1 MIAQKLYDAGFM
13 DLVSVMPPDAP
24 LASGSRVDPSQRGK
38 CPGLRGISG
47 WYGYAFTKEKI
58 SPREIDDSGANIG
71 LLGDRFP
78 GLDIDV
84 DDPTLAL
91 AIHKQAVKFLG
102 SAPVRT
108 SRAPRSLMVY
118 HTDEPFARMA
128 LKIQYKGAE
137 HTVEV
142 LGKGRQ
148 YVIHGGHPS
157 GVEYGWAG
165 ASLWEYVP
173 ALTTI
178 TKEDVYQFFM
188 HLIAS
193 LGTRADCWVVGDGRT
208 AAKTAP
214 PQEELLAPSMDVLD
228 EVVASLPNTS
238 EHFPERDDYVLV
250 GHAIKAAALTL
261 DANDG
266 GLDAWLD
273 WCSRWE
279 DGDNDPEVAIADWSR
294 MHPPFR
300 VGWDYLQQKA
310 AELTAYE
317 PATDIFEADSA
328 AVPPAQVSLD
338 KSITF
343 SDEWALSRI
352 LGDLEEQLRY
362 VPATGTWYVWND
374 HLWTA
379 EGGLRYEIII
389 RGYLKKLCM
398 WLKSVADAAP
408 KKEAAPYKAA
418 AIRFQN
424 LRGIES
430 VVKLARGRLSVPLA
444 DFDKDPWV
452 LNTPG
457 GVVNLRTSEMTSSRK
472 EDLHSRSTAVAP
484 GEGKM
489 PLFSKFMFDLTGG
502 DVDLIKFLQRYMG
515 YCLTGDVSEKVLAF
529 AWGSDSDTGKSTFVR
544 VMSLLFGD
552 YADSVD
558 VEAFITARTGGRIPD
573 DIARLPGA
581 RLVTATEPSTG
592 QHWDEKI
599 IKAIT
604 GGDEI
609 SARKMR
615 QSWFTFKPQFKILVV
630 GNVQPELKN
639 VDSAML
645 RRVMIVPM
653 NHPVAREDQIEDLA
667 DRMVAEEGPQILQWL
682 VRGCLLRA
690 SEGLSPPE
698 AVRAQTE
705 TYKDTQDIVTQWL
718 NEQCEFAGEA
728 RQRGDTD
735 FDTSRRDL
743 YRAWKIWCRG
753 GDHDHGTEKSFKVDM
768 DARANAF
775 GFEIAKVGPRDAR
788 KRGYRGV
795 RIKDSINGG
804 FDV

>member
-1 MIAQKLYDAGFM
+1 MIARKLYDAGFT
-13 DLVSVMPPDAP
+13 DLVSVIPPDAE
-24 LASGSRVDPSQRGK
+24 LSLGSRIDPSQRGK
-38 CPGLRGISG
+38 CPGKKGADGR
-47 WYGYAFTKEKI
+47 YFGYSFTKESVDPK
-58 SPREIDDSGANIG
+58 SIDEWGANIG
-71 LLGDRFP
+71 LLGNNWP

-84 DDPTLAL
+84 DDEQLAA
-91 AIHKQAVKFLG
+91 AILSQAHKFLG
-102 SAPVRT
+102 GTAPIRKSVG
-108 SRAPRSLMVY
+108 SRLLLIYR
-118 HTDEPFARMA
+118 TDEPFARMA
-128 LKIQYKGAE
+128 LKITYKDVE

-148 YVIHGGHPS
+148 YVIHGTHPS
-157 GVEYGWAG
+157 GNEYSWAWGLGLFDVPVEK
-165 ASLWEYVP
+165 LP
-173 ALTTI
+173 ILT
-178 TKEDVYQFFM
+178 KDKVDAFFD
-188 HLIAS
+188 HLIEA
-193 LGTRADCWVVGDGRT
+193 LGDRAECYKVGDGRT
-208 AAKTAP
+208 AAETAP
-214 PQEELLAPSMDVLD
+214 PQEDLLGPFVDTVDALVDTI
-228 EVVASLPNTS
+228 PNTN
-238 EHFPERDDYVLV
+238 EHFPERDDYILM
-250 GHAIKAAALTL
+250 GHAIKAAGGTSLAFLNWAERWTDGTNEH
-261 DANDG
+261 DAV
-266 GLDAWLD
+266 L
-273 WCSRWE
+273 
-279 DGDNDPEVAIADWSR
+279 ADWDR
-294 MHPPFR
+294 MHAPFR

-317 PATDIFEADSA
+317 PATDIFEADPDA
-328 AVPPAQVSLD
+328 IPPSQVSLD

-352 LGDLEEQLRY
+352 LGDLEDQLRY

-379 EGGLRYEIII
+379 EGGLRYEIIV
-389 RGYLKKLCM
+389 RGYLKKFCM

-408 KKEAAPYKAA
+408 KKEAVPYKAA
-418 AIRFQN
+418 AFRFQN

-444 DFDKDPWV
+444 DFDKDPWA

-457 GVVNLRTSEMTSSRK
+457 GVVNLRTGEVTSSRK

-484 GEGKM
+484 AEGKM
-489 PLFSKFMFDLTGG
+489 PLFSKFMFDLTGS
-502 DVDLIKFLQRYMG
+502 DLDLIKFLQRYMG

-544 VMSLLFGD
+544 VMSLLFDD

-667 DRMVAEEGPQILQWL
+667 DRMVAEEGPQILHWL
-682 VRGCLLRA
+682 VRGCLSRA

-718 NEQCEFAGEA
+718 NEQCEFTGET
-728 RQRGDTD
+728 RKRGDTD
-735 FDTSRRDL
+735 FDISRRDL

-775 GFEIAKVGPRDAR
+775 GFKIAKVGPRDAR
-788 KRGYRGV
+788 KRGYRGI